1 MHNHVHGRDPRTHGE
16 GSAMSQRGRTTTGRH
31 DGTVRHLRRDL
42 REGVR
47 RAGLRAGAALAVV
60 ALAGCGLAGSDT
72 AAPEPSSTTAAAPGP
87 TSPPDPA
94 PSTSPSAPSPDPA
107 EPSPSGTPS
116 AEPSPEPSTEPSP
129 QPSDEPA
136 AEPSPTPTAPEHL
149 ERGASGEEVT
159 ALQQRL
165 QDLGYFLAE
174 VDGEYGSATQQAVW
188 ALQKAAGLTRD
199 GVVGPRTL
207 QAAERGVV
215 PQPRTGSG
223 HVVEIDLDRQLVL
236 AVDDGV
242 VTRVLNASSGNG
254 ETYEA
259 LGRTYRASTPRGDF
273 AVYRETDGMHES
285 TLELGSMWRPK
296 YFTGAFAVHGSGSV
310 PAWPASHGCVRV
322 SNAAM
327 NWLWDDWGMPQGTR
341 VLVY

>member
-1 MHNHVHGRDPRTHGE
+1 
-16 GSAMSQRGRTTTGRH
+16 MSQRGRTTTGRH
-31 DGTVRHLRRDL
+31 GATGRTPLRR
-42 REGVR
+42 
-47 RAGLRAGAALAVV
+47 AALRAGAALAVL
-60 ALAGCGLAGSDT
+60 ALAGCAWPGADT
-72 AAPEPSSTTAAAPGP
+72 AAPSPTASASGGASASS
-87 TSPPDPA
+87 A
-94 PSTSPSAPSPDPA
+94 PSTSATPSVEPSATPSP
-107 EPSPSGTPS
+107 TPS
-116 AEPSPEPSTEPSP
+116 AEPSTTPSAEPSGEPSASPSTEPSAE
-129 QPSDEPA
+129 PSAD
-136 AEPSPTPTAPEHL
+136 PSPTPTQPEHL
-149 ERGASGEEVT
+149 ERGAAGDEVV

-174 VDGEYGSATQQAVW
+174 ADGKYGSATQQAVW

-199 GVVGPRTL
+199 GVVGPRTQEAL
-207 QAAERGVV
+207 DGGVV
-215 PQPRTGSG
+215 PRPRSDAG

-236 AVDDGV
+236 AVDDGR

-254 ETYEA
+254 ESYQA
-259 LGRTYRASTPRGDF
+259 QGRTYRATTPRGDF

-310 PAWPASHGCVRV
+310 PPWPASHGCVRV

>member
-1 MHNHVHGRDPRTHGE
+1 
-16 GSAMSQRGRTTTGRH
+16 MSQRGRTSTSRH
-31 DGTVRHLRRDL
+31 GGAVRHRGRDL
-42 REGVR
+42 RGAVR
-47 RAGLRAGAALAVV
+47 HAVLRAGAALAVV
-60 ALAGCGLAGSDT
+60 ALAGCAWPGAGPAATEPSAAT
-72 AAPEPSSTTAAAPGP
+72 ATAPGATSSPAPSPSVPSATPSSTPSSTPSPEPSPG
-87 TSPPDPA
+87 
-94 PSTSPSAPSPDPA
+94 
-107 EPSPSGTPS
+107 GTPS
-116 AEPSPEPSTEPSP
+116 AES
-129 QPSDEPA
+129 
-136 AEPSPTPTAPEHL
+136 SPTPTAPEHL
-149 ERGASGEEVT
+149 EHGAAGGEVT
-159 ALQQRL
+159 ALQRRL

-174 VDGEYGSATQQAVW
+174 ADGKYGSATQQAVW
-188 ALQKAAGLTRD
+188 ALQKAAGLSRD

-207 QAAERGVV
+207 EAADRGVV
-215 PQPRTGSG
+215 PQPRSGSG
-223 HVVEIDLDRQLVL
+223 HVLEIDLDRQLVL

-259 LGRTYRASTPRGDF
+259 QGRTYRAHTPRGDF

-310 PAWPASHGCVRV
+310 PPWPASHGCVRV

-327 NWLWDDWGMPQGTR
+327 SWLWDDWGMPRGTR